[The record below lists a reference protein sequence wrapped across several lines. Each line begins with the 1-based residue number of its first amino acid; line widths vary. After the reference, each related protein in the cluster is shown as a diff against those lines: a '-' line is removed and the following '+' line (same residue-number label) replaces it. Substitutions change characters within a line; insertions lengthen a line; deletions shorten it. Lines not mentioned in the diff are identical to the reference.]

1 MSLKTKAV
9 RENKTKMENIR
20 RELAKIVS
28 GTAELEGLEQQLSSA
43 VSEGGRA
50 GGRGAIAQQ
59 CCE

>member
-1 MSLKTKAV
+1 MQV
-9 RENKTKMENIR
+9 G
-20 RELAKIVS
+20 V
-28 GTAELEGLEQQLSSA
+28 EQWLSSA